1 MLAAAALLAILGYVV
16 VQGVGAINWAF
27 LTQASASRS
36 AFPAAASATESSGT
50 VIIIGIATAM
60 AVPIGLLTGI
70 YLALFGRGAIPEA
83 LRFLS
88 DVLSGVPSIAIGLFA
103 YAVLVAPFKHFSA
116 FSASFAF
123 MMLMLP
129 LLVRTSEQAIRSV
142 PQTVREGALALGMS
156 NFRATVQHRDPD
168 RDARRSLPRCC
179 LAIARVTGETAPLL
193 FTAFGSQF
201 WETNPN
207 QSDGGARAASLHLRH
222 LAVSELAGA
231 GVGRRAR
238 ADRGR
243 VRFELGRAVD
253 VAPGDAGPRSSERCG
268 AAGELLADRRSERL
282 LRRAQ
287 GGRQRLDRVSAQ
299 GRDGVDRA
307 VGLREDDAACAA
319 SIASTS

>member
-1 MLAAAALLAILGYVV
+1 MATESLSNAALATRYRRLGRRRIYGHLGIALALFCAALAAASLLAILGYVV
-16 VQGVGAINWAF
+16 VQGIGAINWAF
-27 LTQASASRS
+27 LTQL
-36 AFPAAASATESSGT
+36 PHPVGVPGGGVGNGILGT
-50 VIIIGIATAM
+50 LIIIGTATAM

-103 YAVLVAPFKHFSA
+103 YAVLVAPLKHFSA

-156 NFRATVQHRDPD
+156 TFRATVTIV
-168 RDARRSLPRCC
+168 LPTAMPAIITALL

-201 WETNPN
+201 WEANPN
-207 QSDGGARAASLHLRH
+207 NPMAELSLQVFTYAISPYPSWQAQAWGGALLLIVAVFVLSL
-222 LAVSELAGA
+222 GA
-231 GVGRRAR
+231 
-238 ADRGR
+238 
-243 VRFELGRAVD
+243 
-253 VAPGDAGPRSSERCG
+253 
-268 AAGELLADRRSERL
+268 RL
-282 LRRAQ
+282 LLSRAM
-287 GGRQRLDRVSAQ
+287 R
-299 GRDGVDRA
+299 
-307 VGLREDDAACAA
+307 GLEH
-319 SIASTS
+319 

>member
-1 MLAAAALLAILGYVV
+1 MAPSRHLGKRRIYGSLGVALALGCAALAAGALLLVLGYVV
-16 VQGVGAINWAF
+16 VQGAGAINWAF
-27 LTQASASRS
+27 LTQLPRPVGVPGGGVGNGILGS
-36 AFPAAASATESSGT
+36 

-60 AVPIGLLTGI
+60 AVPMGLLTGI
-70 YLALFGRGAIPEA
+70 YLALFGRGAIPEG

-103 YAVLVAPFKHFSA
+103 YAVLVAPLRHFSG

-156 NFRATVQHRDPD
+156 NFRATVQIVLPT
-168 RDARRSLPRCC
+168 ARPAIITALL

-207 QSDGGARAASLHLRH
+207 QPMAVLALQVFNYAISPYPNWQQQAWGGALLLVVAVLALSLGARFMLSRAT
-222 LAVSELAGA
+222 
-231 GVGRRAR
+231 
-238 ADRGR
+238 RG
-243 VRFELGRAVD
+243 FEG
-253 VAPGDAGPRSSERCG
+253 
-268 AAGELLADRRSERL
+268 
-282 LRRAQ
+282 
-287 GGRQRLDRVSAQ
+287 
-299 GRDGVDRA
+299 
-307 VGLREDDAACAA
+307 
-319 SIASTS
+319 